1 MDWRAA
7 ISVLMIWSL
16 LGGMIKPYLR
26 PGPPPRPEELMTF
39 TRGEKK
45 LALISLMIAVPIGIV
60 VLAMLIGIFGVFL
73 YDQGVSTVK
82 SAFSAV
88 GNLKGGLKKP

>member
-1 MDWRAA
+1 MVIA
-7 ISVLMIWSL
+7 IL
-16 LGGMIKPYLR
+16 
-26 PGPPPRPEELMTF
+26 
-39 TRGEKK
+39 
-45 LALISLMIAVPIGIV
+45 IGIV

-73 YDQGVSTVK
+73 YDQIVSSVK

>member
-1 MDWRAA
+1 M
-7 ISVLMIWSL
+7 
-16 LGGMIKPYLR
+16 
-26 PGPPPRPEELMTF
+26 
-39 TRGEKK
+39 
-45 LALISLMIAVPIGIV
+45 ALISLVIAVPIGIV